1 MNIKKFLPVVVGGV
15 AGFLCVRLFSGIG
28 FFVLLPLFLVAYT
41 GYTLK
46 TTLKNPYKYSL
57 LEGDDFSP
65 GMSRLKTDIEHLGF
79 RAGPC
84 FRSTEGHL
92 LLPFVH
98 QEKPIRAFI
107 HETNTFP
114 KGLSFNFDSHVEG
127 QNVDLTTSRGR
138 CAMPAVEGQYS
149 QYKPSGSVT
158 EIFRRHED
166 GMSHLESLGF
176 SFRPVMY
183 PDAEALNE
191 EHERMFGEMH
201 SAFRRNPIFQSFN
214 CFVQTFL
221 TTDSR
226 YKPLEAQ
233 LTGGHSNPLKWV
245 GLGLVGILLLGWMA
259 VAGLKSFAQNLVVTD
274 PDRVMQIFEQVVPG
288 ASAPAGYSGAIAT
301 KNPVDNTVQASIT
314 TDKFVPYEGVP
325 KALEDKVLKF
335 QVRSFRHNG
344 SDLAESLMWESM
356 RISDAGNREVITEDE
371 AELAVGGEP
380 LKVKKLTSQDE
391 KGKQYLEYRIDI
403 PKGDEMAF
411 LLISGVEANFDEA
424 AMQEFLDG
432 LEPLSKD

>member
-1 MNIKKFLPVVVGGV
+1 MNIKKFLPVLVGGV
-15 AGFLCVRLFSGIG
+15 AGFVCVRLFSGVG
-28 FFVLLPLFLVAYT
+28 FFVILPLFLVAYA

-46 TTLKNPYKYSL
+46 TTLKNPYKYSP
-57 LEGDDFSP
+57 LEGNDFSS
-65 GMSRLKTDIEHLGF
+65 GMLRLKADLEHLGF
-79 RAGPC
+79 RAGQC

-98 QEKPIRAFI
+98 QEKPIRAFV

-114 KGLSFNFDSHVEG
+114 KALSFNFDSHVEG
-127 QNVDLTTSRGR
+127 ANVDLTTSRGR
-138 CAMPAVEGQYS
+138 CAMPAVDGEYS

-158 EIFRRHED
+158 EIFLRHQD
-166 GMSHLESLGF
+166 GMNHLELLGF
-176 SFRPVMY
+176 SFTPVIY

-201 SAFRRNPIFQSFN
+201 SAFQRNPIFHSFN
-214 CFVQTFL
+214 CFAQSFL

-233 LTGGHSNPLKWV
+233 LTGDHSNPLKWV
-245 GLGLVGILLLGWMA
+245 GLGLAGILLLGWMA
-259 VAGLKSFAQNLVVTD
+259 VAGAKSFVHNMVVTD
-274 PDRVMQIFEQVVPG
+274 SDQVIQIFRQVVPG
-288 ASAPAGYSGAIAT
+288 ASAPTGYSGAMAVR
-301 KNPVDNTVQASIT
+301 NPADGTIQASIT

-325 KALEDKVLKF
+325 KAMEDKVLKF

-344 SDLAESLMWESM
+344 SELAINLTWDSM
-356 RISDAGNREVITEDE
+356 RISDAGGREVIAENE
-371 AELAVGGEP
+371 AELTVGGER
-380 LKVKKLTSQDE
+380 LKVKKLTSRDE
-391 KGKQYLEYRIDI
+391 NGKQYLEYRIDI

-411 LLISGVEANFDEA
+411 LLISGVEANFDSA